1 MVLAPAAPRARRCI
15 CVEKRMRAASEVMR
29 WRALRP
35 VQLRSTLSAAL
46 IASLL
51 LVSRVRADEAEVAT
65 SPGLFARHEL
75 WLSLSATLLTAG
87 ITGSYALKVAAL
99 SDRMDRLVLAST
111 ERPQLAQDV
120 VNARRLAWGFGTA
133 ASLFA
138 VTTVMVLVFQPGRQT
153 EVAPVL
159 GVGGMGVRYSGK
171 F

>member
-1 MVLAPAAPRARRCI
+1 
-15 CVEKRMRAASEVMR
+15 
-29 WRALRP
+29 
-35 VQLRSTLSAAL
+35 
-46 IASLL
+46 
-51 LVSRVRADEAEVAT
+51 
-65 SPGLFARHEL
+65 LFARREL

-99 SDRMDRLVLAST
+99 RDRMDLLVAGAN
-111 ERPQLAQDV
+111 ERPQLAQDA

-138 VTTVMVLVFQPGRQT
+138 ITTVMVIAFQPGRQT

-159 GVGGMGVRYSGK
+159 GVSEMGVRYSGK